1 MQDKLR
7 KILKYYGEEAQAKKY
22 IEELSELMIAIIK
35 GDIKNIKEEI
45 ADVKVMTKQFLEFD
59 NIDLQ
64 EYEDCGIWIDFIS
77 SGTPDGSVEQNLKL
91 EIADILRGLVLNKRN
106 CLIEFICGF
115 ECYLERYMDINN
127 ISKEEIEKEME
138 RKINR
143 QLERI
148 EREKEVKSI
157 KEECPCMKEESYNCD
172 MRCSMCGREL

>member
-7 KILKYYGEEAQAKKY
+7 KILNHYGEEAQSKKY
-22 IEELSELMIAIIK
+22 IEKLSELMIAIIK
-35 GDIKNIKEEI
+35 GDIKNIIEEI
-45 ADVKVMTKQFLEFD
+45 ADVKVMTKQFLMFN

-64 EYEDCGIWIDFIS
+64 EYEDCGIWIDFMS
-77 SGTPDGSVEQNLKL
+77 SDTPDEEVEQKLEL

-106 CLIEFICGF
+106 YLIEFICGF
-115 ECYLERYMDINN
+115 EYYLDRYMDINN

-148 EREKEVKSI
+148 EREKVNK
-157 KEECPCMKEESYNCD
+157 
-172 MRCSMCGREL
+172 